1 MMLELCF
8 AAHTEE
14 SAKALSGVIKTVRP
28 EGPLALVVG
37 MASDK
42 EHLAFAEQLLS
53 GSRTAHPL
61 LSI

>member
-1 MMLELCF
+1 MLMLELCF

-14 SAKALSGVIKTVRP
+14 SAKALSGVIEAVRP

-53 GSRTAHPL
+53 GRNPQ
-61 LSI
+61 I